1 MAAQKSGAGKAR
13 KDHGSP
19 QERTAHPDKGA
30 DAVALLWL
38 RQDLRLADNRALAA
52 ALAQA
57 RTVLPVFVLDRAAP
71 DDWAPGGASR
81 WWLHHSLTSLSHDI
95 EAAGARLILRRGDA
109 ARIIPELA
117 REVGAGSVQCG
128 LMHEPW
134 ARRQDEAIARA
145 LEADG
150 ISFVQHRVATLFDLD
165 AVRSKTGS
173 RYAIYTPFANSCR
186 ALTDP
191 EPPLPAPG
199 RIAGPDRSPQSDRL
213 SDWNLLPTKP
223 DWAGGLRDTW
233 TPGEAGAATRLRDFL
248 GHRLDGY
255 GQSRNIPGDPT
266 GTSMLSPHLH
276 WGELSA
282 VQVWHA
288 AREAAAKLEGKRKG
302 GFEVFQGELLW
313 HEFAAYLL
321 RHNQA
326 MPDTPLRAAFARLPW
341 RQDATGL
348 HAWQQGRTGVPIVDA
363 GMRQLWRQGWMHN
376 RVRMITASYLIKHM
390 LIGWQEGEAWFWDT
404 LVDADLAT
412 NAASWQW
419 VAGTGTDSQPFFRV
433 FNPVTQGRKFDP
445 DGRYVRQYVPELAA
459 LPDRW
464 LHEPWEAPAAVLKQA
479 GVELGRDYPR
489 QPLVGLDEGRDRALQ
504 MFRDHVRGAPSA
516 AGGKTT
522 GAVGGKTTSDAG
534 GDADDEDAKPGSKPR
549 RRAAA

>member
-1 MAAQKSGAGKAR
+1 MAARRAGTGKANGG
-13 KDHGSP
+13 HGSSR
-19 QERTAHPDKGA
+19 EGSARKGGGA
-30 DAVALLWL
+30 DAVTLLWF

-52 ALAQA
+52 ALEQA
-57 RTVLPVFVLDRAAP
+57 RCVLPVFVLDQEAP

-81 WWLHHSLTSLSHDI
+81 WWLHHSLSSLSRDI

-109 ARIIPELA
+109 VRIIPELA
-117 REVGAGSVQCG
+117 REVGAASVQCG
-128 LMHEPW
+128 TMHEPW
-134 ARRQDEAIARA
+134 ARRQDEAVAQA
-145 LEADG
+145 LEANG
-150 ISFVQHRVATLFDLD
+150 IGLVRHRVATLFDLD
-165 AVRSKTGS
+165 AIQSKTGT

-186 ALTDP
+186 ALADP
-191 EPPLPAPG
+191 EPPLPAPE
-199 RIAGPDRSPQSDRL
+199 RIAGPDRPPRSDL
-213 SDWNLLPTKP
+213 LQDWDLLPTKP
-223 DWAGGLRDTW
+223 DWAGGLRGTW
-233 TPGEAGAATRLRDFL
+233 TPGEAGAASRLHDFL
-248 GHRLDGY
+248 DHRLDGY

-288 AREAAAKLEGKRKG
+288 ARAAAAKLEGKREG

-341 RQDATGL
+341 RLDAEGSR
-348 HAWQQGRTGVPIVDA
+348 AWQQGRTGVPIVDA
-363 GMRQLWRQGWMHN
+363 GMRQLWQLGWMHN
-376 RVRMITASYLIKHM
+376 RVRMITASYLVKHM
-390 LIGWQEGEAWFWDT
+390 LIGWQEGERWFWDT

-464 LHEPWEAPAAVLKQA
+464 LHEPWEASDAVLRQA
-479 GVELGRDYPR
+479 GVALGRDYPR
-489 QPLVGLDEGRDRALQ
+489 RPVVGLDEGRDRALQ
-504 MFRDHVRGAPSA
+504 MFRDHVRGARGD
-516 AGGKTT
+516 AGDDKS
-522 GAVGGKTTSDAG
+522 GATG
-534 GDADDEDAKPGSKPR
+534 GDADDEDTKPGSKPR